1 MIVDLEDLFKEEP
14 NTPIIMDS
22 KDYFEKSRKLFRK
35 ISESYSTSWNS
46 KNLSDDEYPDESI
59 CGECTGCGST
69 VVDSE
74 TVDCYQDR
82 EDGVCFYNFFDYE
95 EFGSSVESLIEDI
108 HNLCV
113 VDDISDYKKPF
124 DINKFYDMLVAYDY
138 TYESGYYNKP
148 QNYLL
153 FDTKTNDNTINEL
166 IDLFHKHKT
175 NHRFLDSFSD
185 LMKVIGIM
193 DNVGVLCKE
202 FVDYMFSLA
211 DVQYSSRDV
220 FYDVLL
226 DIIVENDM
234 FEYIDKLKEISE
246 NEEDSVWVRIIKQYL
261 VELETNKEKQK

>member
-1 MIVDLEDLFKEEP
+1 MTLDDLFKEERP
-14 NTPIIMDS
+14 DTPIIMDS
-22 KDYFEKSRKLFRK
+22 KDYFEKSRELFRK
-35 ISESYSTSWNS
+35 MSERYSASWYN
-46 KNLSDDEYPDESI
+46 KQLSDDEYPDQSI
-59 CGECTGCGST
+59 CDKCTGCGT
-69 VVDSE
+69 TIIDSE
-74 TVDCYQDR
+74 TVDCYQDK
-82 EDGVCFYNFFDYE
+82 EDGSCYYRFVDYE
-95 EFGSSVESLIEDI
+95 EFGSSLESLIEDI

-153 FDTKTNDNTINEL
+153 FDTKTNDDTINEL

-175 NHRFLDSFSD
+175 NHRFLYSFSD

-193 DNVGVLCKE
+193 DNVGVLYKE
-202 FVDYMFSLA
+202 FVDYML
-211 DVQYSSRDV
+211 DLQYSSRDV

-226 DIIVENDM
+226 DIIVDNDM

-246 NEEDSVWVRIIKQYL
+246 KEESSVWVRIIKQYL
-261 VELETNKEKQK
+261 VELETNKEKQNW